1 MYLGIFYLERC
12 ETGDRSSKVMCRR
25 ARLSEKNLSR
35 ETHLRW
41 ETDATAWPSYRTS
54 ASRRP
59 GAAEIRAM
67 PLQIEERP
75 YVSTTA
81 KAPRRSRRWIGV
93 AALILLACLV
103 VVVALGIKE
112 WPFTRAAVTQALQQ
126 QSGSTVEIGSFQRI
140 YFPHPGCIAQNLVF
154 RRSGNSTPLITI
166 RKLTIMG
173 TYHTLMFHHITMIRA
188 EQTHLRFPPGGQ
200 GVGPESTPIELG
212 VVHSGITIGK
222 IFADGAEVEFLSDQ
236 PGKPSTVYYISKLA
250 LHNLAEGEPLL
261 YHASIQLPLPPADV
275 YVQGKLNP
283 VRHGQVGTT
292 EMSGTFDVENMNL
305 GVFRGI
311 AGTLASKGSFEG
323 VLQHLNVQGATNAP
337 DFEVT
342 ESGHKVHLVT
352 RYQALVNG
360 MNGDVA
366 LKSVT
371 AQFGH
376 TAINVAGDITGQDEG
391 KGKTASLQLYSDGA
405 RIEDLLRLFV
415 KDNTPPMTGAILF
428 RAKATLP
435 PENRSFIDKVQL
447 QGDFGISGAKYPHPE
462 TQKDIDVLSARAE
475 GKAGQVQDEDKK
487 RGNDSYDPGRVLS
500 NVKGHVVLRDAV
512 AHLSNVSFD
521 VPGASARIDGT
532 YKLKTD
538 QIDLKGDMHLDT
550 ELSKA
555 TTGVKSFL
563 LKVIQ
568 PLTAQKKHEGSIVTL
583 KIEGTYDDPKYTV
596 LPTTKKQDVTLLQ
609 KKAAA
614 SSGKATH

>member
-1 MYLGIFYLERC
+1 M
-12 ETGDRSSKVMCRR
+12 
-25 ARLSEKNLSR
+25 
-35 ETHLRW
+35 
-41 ETDATAWPSYRTS
+41 
-54 ASRRP
+54 
-59 GAAEIRAM
+59 
-67 PLQIEERP
+67 
-75 YVSTTA
+75 
-81 KAPRRSRRWIGV
+81 
-93 AALILLACLV
+93 
-103 VVVALGIKE
+103 
-112 WPFTRAAVTQALQQ
+112 
-126 QSGSTVEIGSFQRI
+126 GSFQHI
-140 YFPHPGCIAQNLVF
+140 YFPHPGCIAENVIF

-173 TYHTLMFHHITMIRA
+173 SYHTLLLHHITMVRA
-188 EQTHLRFPPGGQ
+188 EQTHVRIPARGQ
-200 GVGPESTPIELG
+200 GIGPEVTPIELG
-212 VVHSGITIGK
+212 VLQAGITIGK
-222 IFADGAEVEFLSDQ
+222 IFADGAEVEFLPDQ
-236 PGKPSTVYYISKLA
+236 PGKQPLVFHISKLA
-250 LHNLAEGEPLL
+250 LHDLAQGQPLL

-275 YVQGKLNP
+275 YVQGKFTP

-292 EMSGTFDVENMNL
+292 VMSGTFDVEQMKL
-305 GVFRGI
+305 DAFGGI
-311 AGTLASKGSFEG
+311 AGTLASKGSFDG
-323 VLQHLNVQGATNAP
+323 VLQHITVQGATDAP

-342 ESGHKVHLVT
+342 ESGHRLHLVT
-352 RYQALVNG
+352 HYQALVNG

-376 TAINVAGDITGQDEG
+376 TALNVSGEVAGKDDAA
-391 KGKTASLQLYSDGA
+391 GKTASLELSSDSA

-415 KDNTPPMTGAILF
+415 KDNTPPMTGAIAF
-428 RAKATLP
+428 RTQATLP
-435 PENRSFIDKVQL
+435 PENRPFIDKVQL

-462 TQKDIDVLSARAE
+462 TQKDIDVLSARAQ
-475 GKAGQVQDEDKK
+475 GKADQVQEADDK
-487 RGNDSYDPGRVLS
+487 RGKDSYDPGRVVS

-521 VPGASARIDGT
+521 VPGASARLNGT

-538 QIDLKGDMHLDT
+538 QIAFKGDMHLDT

-563 LKVIQ
+563 LKVIK
-568 PLTAQKKHEGSIVTL
+568 PVTAQNKQQGSIVSL

-609 KKAAA
+609 KKPAA